1 MKREKREQ
9 DNTILKWEK
18 REQYNTINNQKKK
31 DNEEDG
37 CLEIIAIRKK
47 GVMGLKNI
55 GNTCFMNSSLQCLIH
70 IKLLYQKFQ
79 DEKKLGELCL
89 ALNEIMKIINEKPHS
104 QFYYEPK
111 DIFEILSSHFPK
123 HKSKRKQGANESTNN
138 FL

>member
-9 DNTILKWEK
+9 W
-18 REQYNTINNQKKK
+18 NTINSQKKK
-31 DNEEDG
+31 NNEENG

-79 DEKKLGELCL
+79 DEK
-89 ALNEIMKIINEKPHS
+89 N
-104 QFYYEPK
+104 
-111 DIFEILSSHFPK
+111 
-123 HKSKRKQGANESTNN
+123 
-138 FL
+138 